1 MQESRA
7 GAINKKVRDSMSLG
21 IPYGLLC
28 HFSCYVYSIDDL
40 FSRLP
45 MVLLLLFLLRWVLP
59 PAIPHLVNV

>member
-1 MQESRA
+1 
-7 GAINKKVRDSMSLG
+7 MSLG